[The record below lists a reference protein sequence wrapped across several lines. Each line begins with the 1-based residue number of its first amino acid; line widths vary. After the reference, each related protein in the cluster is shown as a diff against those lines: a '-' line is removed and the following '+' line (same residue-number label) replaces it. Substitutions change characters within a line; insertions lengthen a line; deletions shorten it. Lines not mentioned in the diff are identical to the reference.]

1 MSDWVNFT
9 NDELDCSCCG
19 EENTSL
25 EFRELMDEVQEM
37 REELGF
43 PFNVTSAYRCEVHP
57 IEAKKTYQGQHT
69 IAAIDIN
76 IWGDKA
82 VRLIELALKKGFTGI
97 GVQQRGP
104 HNKRFIHLDLRDGP
118 RAIWSY

>member
-1 MSDWVNFT
+1 MCDWANFT

-19 EENTSL
+19 DENTSL

-43 PFNVTSAYRCEVHP
+43 SFPVTSGYRCLNHP
-57 IEAKKTYQGQHT
+57 IEANKSKPGQHS

-76 IWGDKA
+76 VYGEEA
-82 VRLIELALKKGFTGI
+82 VSLIESALQKGFTGI
-97 GVQQRGP
+97 GVNQHGSYKQ
-104 HNKRFIHLDLRDGP
+104 RFIHLDMRDGP
-118 RAIWSY
+118 RTIWSY